1 MAESPDLSTISKL
14 QFHYWFSDKT
24 HTMDAMVHNK
34 CEREVLEIAK
44 IVAKL
49 IGVSITIETEPSA
62 KGGLK
67 SWLTLTAKS
76 PKHKSANK
84 IALVNLLVLT
94 IMVTSGNTNLN
105 QVLNILLNNL
115 FADREIDDSQ
125 RQVLAKQIDRLKEE
139 LVNYLPLVEENSL
152 IKKRRSNY
160 YDLLRKNQKVKSLS
174 IVLTDNLKK
183 PITEEQLV
191 SRDNFK
197 LFKVTIGSIVK
208 QVLENIEV
216 EIISPV
222 LVKGNHKW
230 KGTYKDE
237 PISFTMKADEF
248 MVLVQSGKVEFKSGS
263 SINCKLEIEKKVNS
277 AGIEKISGYNIIG
290 VESYSENG
298 KTMLTPETKQ
308 RQKETTISKKQLDLF
323 G

>member
-1 MAESPDLSTISKL
+1 MADLPDLNTINKL

-67 SWLTLTAKS
+67 SWLTLATKS
-76 PKHKSANK
+76 PKHKLANK
-84 IALVNLLVLT
+84 IALVNILVLT
-94 IMVTSGNTNLN
+94 TMVAGGNTNLN
-105 QVLNILLNNL
+105 QVLNTLLNNL
-115 FADREIDDSQ
+115 FADREIDEAQ
-125 RQVLAKQIDRLKEE
+125 QQVLAKQIDLLKADA
-139 LVNYLPLVEENSL
+139 VNYLPLVEQNSL

-160 YDLLRKNQKVKSLS
+160 FDLLRKYQKVKSLS

-191 SRDNFK
+191 GRDNFK
-197 LFKVTIGSIVK
+197 SFKVTTGSIVK
-208 QVLENIEV
+208 QVVENIEV
-216 EIISPV
+216 QIISPV

-263 SINCKLEIEKKVNS
+263 SINCKLEIEKKVNT
-277 AGIEKISGYNIIG
+277 AGIEKITGYNIIG

-308 RQKETTISKKQLDLF
+308 RQKETAISKKQLDLF